1 MRSLVYCMGRVARNR
16 FYPRTASP
24 EELALGM
31 IISWAANFEYGAE
44 GQKELGCIIF
54 RFRE

>member
-16 FYPRTASP
+16 FYPRADSP
-24 EELALGM
+24 KVFALGM
-31 IISWAANFEYGAE
+31 KISWAANFEYGAE